1 MHVQLAGHG
10 VTLHLIKGRPL
21 RASLDLTDIR
31 PADDHTSFQV
41 GLCILSS
48 HLSSVTHITMCL
60 LCSHTCCQP

>member
-10 VTLHLIKGRPL
+10 VSLHLIKGRPL

-41 GLCILSS
+41 GLSFQAQ
-48 HLSSVTHITMCL
+48 V
-60 LCSHTCCQP
+60 